1 MLLDTHA
8 LLWFLN
14 NDARLPKTTSQKI
27 EEAEFVFVSI
37 VSIWEIAIKA
47 NIGKLTLL
55 TPFETIQ
62 ANTIALNIREI
73 PISFEDTV
81 TYHKLPLIQNH
92 RDPFDRMLV
101 SQAMTRSLVI
111 VSVDSK
117 LDVYPIQRV
126 WE

>member
-81 TYHKLPLIQNH
+81 TKKLGLKPRRSRAALI
-92 RDPFDRMLV
+92 DYMYFMVDMV
-101 SQAMTRSLVI
+101 S
-111 VSVDSK
+111 
-117 LDVYPIQRV
+117 
-126 WE
+126 

>member
-47 NIGKLTLL
+47 NIGKLVITQLRGNKASKG
-55 TPFETIQ
+55 FK
-62 ANTIALNIREI
+62 A
-73 PISFEDTV
+73 V
-81 TYHKLPLIQNH
+81 
-92 RDPFDRMLV
+92 RM
-101 SQAMTRSLVI
+101 
-111 VSVDSK
+111 DSK
-117 LDVYPIQRV
+117 ADKPCR
-126 WE
+126 

>member
-81 TYHKLPLIQNH
+81 TYHKLPLIQNY